1 MKSLFKIGIFAFTV
15 LISLSFKT
23 SEEKLFDGK
32 TLDGWESDPAERI
45 DDWKVVKG
53 EIVGANPH
61 EKGSILWTT
70 KSYKNF
76 DLTLQYITDT
86 EQYDTGVFVRAESHQ
101 VQVGIS
107 GSLKKDMT
115 GCIYAPKDNKGNY
128 PASTD
133 KIDKYHKVGK
143 WNKLRIVV
151 SDKRIQTFLNGEP
164 FVDYTAV
171 TIPDEGPIG
180 LQLHPGVNM
189 KVRFK
194 NITIKEL

>member
-1 MKSLFKIGIFAFTV
+1 MKSLFKVGIVV
-15 LISLSFKT
+15 LAITFSFGFKA
-23 SEEKLFDGK
+23 SKEKLFDGE
-32 TLDGWESDPAERI
+32 TLNGWECNPAAQSG
-45 DDWKVVKG
+45 DWKVVKG

-70 KSYKNF
+70 KSYKDF
-76 DLTLQYITDT
+76 DLTLEYITETDH
-86 EQYDTGVFVRAESHQ
+86 YDTGVFLRGESHQ
-101 VQVGIS
+101 VQIGIS

-115 GCIYAPKDNKGNY
+115 GCIYAPKDKKGSY

-133 KIDKYHKVGK
+133 KIAEFHKVGE

-151 SDKRIQTFLNGEP
+151 TGKRIQTFLNGEP
-164 FVDYTAV
+164 FVDYDAI
-171 TIPDEGPIG
+171 TIPGEGPIG

-194 NITIKEL
+194 DITLKEI